1 MNCVREMPVL
11 ETTNSEV
18 IDIQNVVTSCDLGS
32 NIDLEALAEDLP
44 QSQYNA
50 SQFPGLIFR
59 SQEPKATILIFRSG
73 KVVCTG
79 AESVDATGDAFE
91 ILTNEFDKIGLVYD
105 EPVITV
111 QNIVAS
117 SDLGEKLNLNA
128 IAIGLGLEN
137 TEYEPEQ
144 FPGLIYRSENME
156 TVTLLFG
163 SGKMVVTGGTTH
175 EAIIAATENIREELE
190 NLSLI

>member
-1 MNCVREMPVL
+1 MPVL
-11 ETTNSEV
+11 QTKNSEV

-44 QSQYNA
+44 KSQYNA

-59 SQEPKATILIFRSG
+59 SQKPKATILIFRSG

-79 AESVDATGDAFE
+79 AESVEATEQAFE
-91 ILTNEFDKIGLVYD
+91 ILTNEFDKIGLKYD
-105 EPVITV
+105 EPEITV

-117 SDLGEKLNLNA
+117 SDLNKQLNLNA

-144 FPGLIYRSENME
+144 FPGLIYRSEDME

-163 SGKMVVTGGTTH
+163 SGKIVVTGGTTNDS
-175 EAIIAATENIREELE
+175 IITATENIREELE
-190 NLSLI
+190 NLSLL

>member
-1 MNCVREMPVL
+1 MPVL
-11 ETTNSEV
+11 ETKNSEV
-18 IDIQNVVTSCDLGS
+18 IDVQNVVTSCDLGS

-44 QSQYNA
+44 KSQYNA

-59 SQEPKATILIFRSG
+59 SQDPKATILIFRSG

-79 AESVDATGDAFE
+79 AKSVSATEEAFKV
-91 ILTNEFDKIGLVYD
+91 LTSEFDEIGLLYD
-105 EPVITV
+105 EPAITV

-144 FPGLIYRSENME
+144 FPGLIYRSENDE

-163 SGKMVVTGGTTH
+163 SGKIVVTGGTTN
-175 EAIIAATENIREELE
+175 EAIVAATENTREELE
-190 NLSLI
+190 SLSLL